1 MSGWT
6 EQQREAITR
15 RNTSVVLSAGAGCG
29 KTFVLTQRYV
39 SHLESDGAT
48 PRQIVAITFT
58 ERAAREMRERIR
70 RELRQR
76 WQQSWQQNDPQAFAR
91 WQTLLLEL
99 EQAQITT
106 IHAFCSAL
114 LRRYA
119 IPAGL
124 DPSFT
129 VLDELQAVTWQQ
141 EHIRETLP
149 RLLLHSQ
156 ASAAESLRQLLHY
169 FSYSELLR
177 AIEGLLAQEDCPAW
191 EEWLRRSPEEIV
203 EFWREQAVHLR
214 SLWVRHLRRTDP
226 RWVAVERLLPR
237 LAVHSNSLGR
247 LAQTLGQLLKELSQ
261 PSASPDTLD
270 RLREA
275 ARIQGIPRKDW
286 PDDTLKEQTKTILA
300 DFREALKRDAETFDS
315 QLWQTEAEGILQAA
329 RISQHW
335 LAVALW
341 VAKDAHRRKSQDDAL
356 SFQDLLLRCRDLVRD
371 HPNIRKELQDQ
382 YRFLLLD
389 ELQDTDPVQME
400 LIKCLCG
407 DQLTSGK
414 LFAVGDHKQSIY
426 RFRGA
431 EVELFLQLRQQMP
444 PEGRLDLTRNFR
456 SQAGVLHFVNAL
468 FRQHLSE
475 YVPLEAHRRT
485 EGSEVPVE
493 FLWVVPAVADQA
505 EGKAESKEQEEEAGK
520 KPSEEGEEDGE
531 HEGPARQRR
540 RLEAAAVAQRIQEL
554 LADPTPRLW
563 GRDTQPRRLRP
574 RDIVLLFRAMT
585 HVDIYEAALQEAG
598 IDYYLVGG
606 WAFFAQQEIYDI
618 LNVVRAIENP
628 HDSIPLAGA
637 LRSPLLQV
645 SDDSLAI
652 LAQHRDGLWGG
663 LRDAA
668 WQQQLPAAEQEV
680 VRRAARLL
688 QQWQRQ
694 KDRLPLARLL
704 GQIVADT
711 AYDAALQFEP
721 LGERKLANLWKILD
735 LAREFEQGG
744 LFGLHEFADRLQDL
758 IARQPK
764 EEQAATVPE
773 EADVVRLMSI
783 HQAKG
788 LEFPV
793 VFLPDLAGARRSG
806 WTAPVRW
813 HRTLGCLVQ
822 LPSEWKMLPEGQ
834 ETLPFSPLPCQLG
847 QKWDA
852 LADTEEE
859 WRIFYVACTR
869 AADRLILS
877 AALQRPLEP
886 HESTLPL
893 QHNPW
898 TLLLEDRFDLIHG
911 VCRDP
916 AESLQVRVRFVEARQ
931 LTASPLDI
939 TAGTHPNSAT
949 EARSEIPARGMPAE
963 INPNVAT
970 EPNPLRTD
978 PFAS

>member
-39 SHLESDGAT
+39 SHLESDGVT

-169 FSYSELLR
+169 FSYSEVLR

-191 EEWLRRSPEEIV
+191 EGWLRRSPEEIV
-203 EFWREQAVHLR
+203 EFWREQAVRLR
-214 SLWVRHLRRTDP
+214 SLWVQHLRRTDP

-286 PDDTLKEQTKTILA
+286 PDDNLKEQTKTILA

-341 VAKDAHRRKSQDDAL
+341 VAKDAHRRKSQEDVL

-637 LRSPLLQV
+637 LRSP
-645 SDDSLAI
+645 
-652 LAQHRDGLWGG
+652 
-663 LRDAA
+663 
-668 WQQQLPAAEQEV
+668 
-680 VRRAARLL
+680 
-688 QQWQRQ
+688 
-694 KDRLPLARLL
+694 
-704 GQIVADT
+704 
-711 AYDAALQFEP
+711 
-721 LGERKLANLWKILD
+721 
-735 LAREFEQGG
+735 
-744 LFGLHEFADRLQDL
+744 
-758 IARQPK
+758 
-764 EEQAATVPE
+764 
-773 EADVVRLMSI
+773 
-783 HQAKG
+783 
-788 LEFPV
+788 
-793 VFLPDLAGARRSG
+793 
-806 WTAPVRW
+806 
-813 HRTLGCLVQ
+813 
-822 LPSEWKMLPEGQ
+822 
-834 ETLPFSPLPCQLG
+834 
-847 QKWDA
+847 
-852 LADTEEE
+852 
-859 WRIFYVACTR
+859 
-869 AADRLILS
+869 
-877 AALQRPLEP
+877 
-886 HESTLPL
+886 
-893 QHNPW
+893 
-898 TLLLEDRFDLIHG
+898 
-911 VCRDP
+911 
-916 AESLQVRVRFVEARQ
+916 
-931 LTASPLDI
+931 
-939 TAGTHPNSAT
+939 
-949 EARSEIPARGMPAE
+949 
-963 INPNVAT
+963 
-970 EPNPLRTD
+970 
-978 PFAS
+978 

>member
-39 SHLESDGAT
+39 SHLESDGVT

-341 VAKDAHRRKSQDDAL
+341 VAKDAHRRKSQEDVL

-371 HPNIRKELQDQ
+371 YPNIRKELQDQ

-400 LIKCLCG
+400 LIKLLCG
-407 DQLTSGK
+407 DQLTTGK

-444 PEGRLDLTRNFR
+444 PEGRLDLSRNFR
-456 SQAGVLHFVNAL
+456 SQAGVLRFVNAL

-493 FLWVVPAVADQA
+493 FLWVVPAAADRS
-505 EGKAESKEQEEEAGK
+505 EGKAEEREQEEKAGK
-520 KPSEEGEEDGE
+520 KPDEEGEDDAG
-531 HEGPARQRR
+531 HEGPARQQR

-822 LPSEWKMLPEGQ
+822 LPGEWKMLPDGE
-834 ETLPFSPLPCQLG
+834 ETLPFSPLPGLLG
-847 QKWDA
+847 QRWDA
-852 LADTEEE
+852 IADTEEE
-859 WRIFYVACTR
+859 WRILYVACTR

-877 AALQRPLEP
+877 AALQQPLQT
-886 HESTLPL
+886 HEDALPL

-898 TLLLEDRFDLIHG
+898 TLLLEDRFDLIKG
-911 VCRDP
+911 VCRDS

-931 LTASPLDI
+931 LAASSIDRTADSPSDS
-939 TAGTHPNSAT
+939 AAEMPPETHPPLPPTPHPPWPQRLQRNS
-949 EARSEIPARGMPAE
+949 PH
-963 INPNVAT
+963 
-970 EPNPLRTD
+970 
-978 PFAS
+978 

>member
-1 MSGWT
+1 MSEWT
-6 EQQREAITR
+6 EQQREAISR

-29 KTFVLTQRYV
+29 KTFVLTQRYI
-39 SHLESDGAT
+39 SHLESDGVT
-48 PRQIVAITFT
+48 PRQMVAITFT
-58 ERAAREMRERIR
+58 ERAAREMRDRIR

-76 WQQSWQQNDPQAFAR
+76 WRQSWQQNNPLILAR
-91 WQTLLLEL
+91 WQALLLEL

-141 EHIRETLP
+141 EHIREALP
-149 RLLLHSQ
+149 RLLFHPN
-156 ASAAESLRQLLHY
+156 APATESLHQLLHY
-169 FSYSELLR
+169 FSYSEVLQ

-191 EEWLRRSPEEIV
+191 EAWCQRSPEALA
-203 EFWREQAVHLR
+203 EFWREQAGHLR
-214 SLWVRHLRRTDP
+214 SQWVRHLRRADP
-226 RWVAVERLLPR
+226 RWVALERLLPR
-237 LAVHSNSLGR
+237 LALHSNSLGR
-247 LAQTLGQLLKELSQ
+247 LAQTLRQLLEELSQ
-261 PSASPDTLD
+261 PTATRDTL
-270 RLREA
+270 RCLHEA

-286 PDDTLKEQTKTILA
+286 PDDTLKEQTKTILK
-300 DFREALKRDAETFDS
+300 DFRDALDRHAEVFDP
-315 QLWQTEAEGILQAA
+315 QLWQTEEAGIIQAA
-329 RISQHW
+329 QLSRHW
-335 LAVALW
+335 LRVALW
-341 VAKDAHRRKSQDDAL
+341 VAKDAHQRKSQDDAL
-356 SFQDLLLRCRDLVRD
+356 SFQDLLLRCRDLIRD
-371 HPNIRKELQDQ
+371 HLNIRSELQAQ

-400 LIKCLCG
+400 LIELLCG
-407 DQLTSGK
+407 DQLTTGK
-414 LFAVGDHKQSIY
+414 LFAVGDYKQSIY

-431 EVELFLQLRQQMP
+431 EVNLFLQLRRRMP
-444 PEGRLDLTRNFR
+444 SDGRLDLTRNFR
-456 SQAGVLHFVNAL
+456 SHAGVLRFVNAL
-468 FRQHLSE
+468 FCQHLSE
-475 YVPLEAHRRT
+475 YVPLEAHRSV
-485 EGSEVPVE
+485 EGDEVPVE
-493 FLWVVPAVADQA
+493 LLWVVPAVTDR
-505 EGKAESKEQEEEAGK
+505 S
-520 KPSEEGEEDGE
+520 EGEEGGDDGKE
-531 HEGPARQRR
+531 GEEQEGPARQRR
-540 RLEAAAVAQRIQEL
+540 RLEAVAVARRIQEL

-563 GRDTQPRRLRP
+563 SRESQPRRLRP

-585 HVDIYEAALQEAG
+585 HVDIYEAALQDAG

-645 SDDSLAI
+645 SDNSLAL
-652 LAQHRDGLWGG
+652 LARHRDGLWGG

-668 WQQQLPAAEQEV
+668 WHQQLPVEEQEV

-735 LAREFEQGG
+735 LARDFEQGG

-783 HQAKG
+783 HQSKG

-822 LPSEWKMLPEGQ
+822 LPGEWKMLPDGE
-834 ETLPFSPLPCQLG
+834 ETPPFSPLPYQLG
-847 QKWDA
+847 QRWDM

-877 AALQRPLEP
+877 ATLQRSLEP
-886 HESTLPL
+886 HEATLPL

-911 VCRDP
+911 LCRDP
-916 AESLQVRVRFVEARQ
+916 AETLHVSVRFVEAHQ
-931 LTASPLDI
+931 LAAPPSGMTADTHPHLAAETPLE
-939 TAGTHPNSAT
+939 THPPTPAGTHPHLAAETPGEINS
-949 EARSEIPARGMPAE
+949 GMPPGA
-963 INPNVAT
+963 
-970 EPNPLRTD
+970 
-978 PFAS
+978 

>member
-1 MSGWT
+1 
-6 EQQREAITR
+6 
-15 RNTSVVLSAGAGCG
+15 V
-29 KTFVLTQRYV
+29 
-39 SHLESDGAT
+39 T

-76 WQQSWQQNDPQAFAR
+76 WQQSWQQNDPQALAR
-91 WQTLLLEL
+91 WQALLLDL

-124 DPSFT
+124 DPTFT

-822 LPSEWKMLPEGQ
+822 LPGEWKMLPDGE
-834 ETLPFSPLPCQLG
+834 ETLPFSPLPGLLG
-847 QKWDA
+847 QRWDA
-852 LADTEEE
+852 IADTEEE
-859 WRIFYVACTR
+859 WRILYVACTR

-877 AALQRPLEP
+877 AALQQPLQT
-886 HESTLPL
+886 HEDALPL

-898 TLLLEDRFDLIHG
+898 TLLLEDRFDLIKG
-911 VCRDP
+911 VCRDS

-931 LTASPLDI
+931 LAASPLDI

>member
-822 LPSEWKMLPEGQ
+822 LPGEWKMLPDGE
-834 ETLPFSPLPCQLG
+834 ETLPFSPLPGLLG
-847 QKWDA
+847 QRWDA
-852 LADTEEE
+852 IADTEEE
-859 WRIFYVACTR
+859 WRILYVACTR

-877 AALQRPLEP
+877 AALQQPLQT
-886 HESTLPL
+886 HEDALPL

-898 TLLLEDRFDLIHG
+898 TLLLEDRFDLIKG
-911 VCRDP
+911 VCRDS

-931 LTASPLDI
+931 LAASSIDRTADSPSDS
-939 TAGTHPNSAT
+939 AAEMPPETHPPLPPTPHPPWPQRLQRNS
-949 EARSEIPARGMPAE
+949 PH
-963 INPNVAT
+963 
-970 EPNPLRTD
+970 
-978 PFAS
+978 